1 MRYPARARSH
11 HHSLGEGAPLAEDTA
26 VTVDAAPP
34 ASHAEAIRALAEAA
48 AAIRE
53 NVSRVI
59 VGAEESI
66 ELLLV
71 ALLARGHVLLE
82 DVPGTGKTMAA
93 RAFARSVGAE
103 FSRIQCTPDLMPSD
117 ILGVHFYSQKTG
129 EFEFREGP
137 LVAPIVLADEVNRAT
152 PRTQSALLQ
161 AMEERTI
168 TVDGETRD
176 LPQPFVVLATQNP
189 IELEGTFPLPEA
201 QLDRFLLRLRLG
213 YPSEDDEIRVLR
225 RFEARSPL
233 DELQPVVAAAE
244 LVRLSESLS
253 EVHVEDVV
261 ARYVVRIIRAT
272 REHAAFELGA
282 SPRASLALFRAVRAL
297 AAVEGRDYVRP
308 DDVKRL
314 APAVLGHRLLLSSQT
329 QLRGRT
335 ADDVLDE
342 ILRAVAVPVADVPGA
357 EAQAAADRVPADA
370 TDGADRPAAEAAEAA
385 EPPAEWERP
394 GRRHGMEEGRGMA
407 EAGDGADPP

>member
-1 MRYPARARSH
+1 MSR
-11 HHSLGEGAPLAEDTA
+11 
-26 VTVDAAPP
+26 
-34 ASHAEAIRALAEAA
+34 AEAVQAIAAAA

-93 RAFARSVGAE
+93 RAFARSVGAQ
-103 FSRIQCTPDLMPSD
+103 FNRIQCTPDLMPSD
-117 ILGVHFYSQKTG
+117 ILGVHFYSQKSG

-137 LVAPIVLADEVNRAT
+137 LLAPIVLVDEINRAT

-213 YPSEDDEIRVLR
+213 YPTEDDEIRVLR

-233 DELQPVVAAAE
+233 DELQPVVAAEE
-244 LVRLSESLS
+244 LVRLSESLP

-261 ARYVVRIIRAT
+261 ARYLVRIIRAT

-282 SPRASLALFRAVRAL
+282 SPRASLALFRAARAL
-297 AAVEGRDYVRP
+297 AAVDGRDYVRP
-308 DDVKRL
+308 DDIKRL
-314 APAVLGHRLLLSSQT
+314 APTVLAHRLVLSSQT

-335 ADDVLDE
+335 ADEVLDE
-342 ILRAVAVPVADVPGA
+342 ILRSVAVPVADAPGA
-357 EAQAAADRVPADA
+357 ETPAARDALDDVATDAVTDAVTDAATGVAADGVDAAGAAGPA
-370 TDGADRPAAEAAEAA
+370 PAWA
-385 EPPAEWERP
+385 RP
-394 GRRHGMEEGRGMA
+394 GEGRDGN
-407 EAGDGADPP
+407 EGGDGADPA